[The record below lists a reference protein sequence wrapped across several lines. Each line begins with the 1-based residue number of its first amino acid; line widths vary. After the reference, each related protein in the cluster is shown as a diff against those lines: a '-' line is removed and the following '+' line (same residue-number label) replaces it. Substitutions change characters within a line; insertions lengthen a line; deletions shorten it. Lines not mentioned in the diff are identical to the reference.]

1 MTDVTGGS
9 RGALDVIVMNPRS
22 GNDTVDRFGLIATA
36 ERLGAQVLL
45 TTADRSAAA
54 LARRAIES
62 GARRLG
68 VAGGDGT
75 VSAVAAV
82 TADAGCPLIV
92 IPAGTRNHF
101 ARDLGLDTADPERAL
116 RAVLDPAP
124 VRVDLGTVQS
134 HTFVNNVSFGLYA
147 DALLE
152 PGYREAKARS
162 FASVTPAY
170 LEGQRSVDARIE
182 TPGETIEAPQVVLVS
197 NNPYHLATLRFLGR
211 RFSLS
216 AGMLGAIVVTRQPVP
231 PPPALV
237 AAVRGDLR
245 RTGGADVPGSGV
257 VVWSAAEVTLSG
269 GASMLPAGIDGE
281 PVELRL
287 PVTCRVRPGALTVH
301 LPADR
306 PRVPREPRT

>member
-1 MTDVTGGS
+1 
-9 RGALDVIVMNPRS
+9 MNPRS
-22 GNDTVDRFGLIATA
+22 GNDAVDRFGLIAGA
-36 ERLGAQVLL
+36 ERLGARVLL
-45 TTADRSAAA
+45 TSADRGAAE
-54 LARRAIES
+54 LAHLAVES

-82 TADAGCPLIV
+82 AADTDRPLIV

-101 ARDLGLDTADPERAL
+101 ARDLGLDTSDPERAL
-116 RAVLDPAP
+116 HALLDPDP
-124 VRVDLGTVQS
+124 VQVDLGAVQS

-170 LEGQRSVDARIE
+170 LDGHRSVSARIE
-182 TPGETIEAPQVVLVS
+182 TPSETIDAPQVVLVS
-197 NNPYHLATLRFLGR
+197 NNPYHLATLRFLGH
-211 RFSLS
+211 RFSLRT
-216 AGMLGAIVVTRQPVP
+216 GMLGAIVVARQPVP

-237 AAVRGDLR
+237 ADVRSQLR
-245 RTGGADVPGSGV
+245 STGGTDVPGSGV
-257 VVWSAAEVTLSG
+257 VVWSATEVSLHGDGSII
-269 GASMLPAGIDGE
+269 PAGIDGE
-281 PVELRL
+281 PVQLRL
-287 PVTCRVRPGALTVH
+287 PITCRVRPGALTVH

-306 PRVPREPRT
+306 PGVPAEPGT